1 MLTRIIFMCLL
12 IPGTGLVSAQEK
24 ATINGKVDDGR
35 FTSLELTDYVTNE
48 KLSDS
53 KIDET
58 GSFKL
63 ECELQAATLC
73 KLAFDE
79 RTYIALI
86 LNPGENM
93 NISIDGTNLNQPVIT
108 GSKDSE
114 LIYNTIARLNDYQKQ
129 IDDHTAKVMRERTEF
144 LESFLL
150 ENKSS
155 LSVLFFLEQL
165 DINQYPG
172 LYKEVTAALSA
183 SHPGN
188 QVVENYSRRFRDAI
202 FLPVGEVAP
211 EIALPDTQGKINKL
225 SSLRGKY
232 VLIDFWAA
240 WCGPCRREAPNLVRI
255 YNKYKEKGFEIYGV
269 SLDRDKNSW
278 LGAIESDNLDWVH
291 VSDLK
296 YWQSDVVGLY
306 GFSGIP
312 YTVLIDRE
320 GKIIAKG
327 LRGEQLEN
335 KLAEIFDL

>member
-1 MLTRIIFMCLL
+1 
-12 IPGTGLVSAQEK
+12 
-24 ATINGKVDDGR
+24 
-35 FTSLELTDYVTNE
+35 
-48 KLSDS
+48 
-53 KIDET
+53 
-58 GSFKL
+58 
-63 ECELQAATLC
+63 
-73 KLAFDE
+73 
-79 RTYIALI
+79 
-86 LNPGENM
+86 
-93 NISIDGTNLNQPVIT
+93 
-108 GSKDSE
+108 
-114 LIYNTIARLNDYQKQ
+114 
-129 IDDHTAKVMRERTEF
+129 
-144 LESFLL
+144 
-150 ENKSS
+150 
-155 LSVLFFLEQL
+155 
-165 DINQYPG
+165 
-172 LYKEVTAALSA
+172 
-183 SHPGN
+183 
-188 QVVENYSRRFRDAI
+188 VVENYSRRFRDAI

-335 KLAEIFDL
+335 KLAEKGVELEGTISKPIVANSKEAYDKAPAYSYVRLPNGSVVLKGAK